1 VGGVFHASK
10 LPFARVSRG
19 SVLALITPI
28 PVAAVPA
35 AVKDEYIEWAQE
47 DTEALEAATA
57 ASAM

>member
-1 VGGVFHASK
+1 
-10 LPFARVSRG
+10 
-19 SVLALITPI
+19 LALITPI